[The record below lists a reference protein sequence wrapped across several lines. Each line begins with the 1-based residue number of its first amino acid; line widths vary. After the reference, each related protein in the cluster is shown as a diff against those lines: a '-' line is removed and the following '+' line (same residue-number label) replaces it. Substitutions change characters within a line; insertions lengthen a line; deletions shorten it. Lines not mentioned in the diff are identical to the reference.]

1 MLLVTFFWFKR
12 GCLMISSELKIEDVH
27 NRLVEGILGFFNANG
42 RRKAVI
48 GLSGGIDSAVVAV
61 LAVKALGKENVHAL
75 LMPSE
80 FSTLH
85 SIQDAVDMADNLDIE
100 YHIIPIS
107 TIFKKFMKELQP
119 IFGRDNQ
126 WNVAEE
132 HLQTRI
138 RGTLL
143 MAYANKFNA
152 LLLNTTNK
160 SELSVG
166 YGTLYGDLS
175 GALMVLGDLY
185 KSEVYE
191 MADYINS
198 ISPLIPK
205 STLTKAPS
213 DELRYEQKDNDFL
226 PDYSYLDPLL
236 HALNEE
242 EKGFEELAVAGYD
255 RELLTKITSL
265 RERSKIK
272 LLQAPPLLNISSKPL
287 VHESKCLL

>member
-1 MLLVTFFWFKR
+1 
-12 GCLMISSELKIEDVH
+12 MISSELKIEDVH

-138 RGTLL
+138 IGTLL

-287 VHESKCLL
+287 VHESKYLL

>member
-1 MLLVTFFWFKR
+1 
-12 GCLMISSELKIEDVH
+12 MISSNLRIEEVH
-27 NRLVEGILGFFNANG
+27 NKLVEGIRKFFAENG
-42 RRKAVI
+42 RQKAVI
-48 GLSGGIDSAVVAV
+48 GLSGGIDSAIVAV

-107 TIFKKFMKELQP
+107 TIFKKFIKELQP
-119 IFGRDNQ
+119 IFGRDNK

-175 GALMVLGDLY
+175 GAVMVLGDLY
-185 KSEVYE
+185 KSEIYKI
-191 MADYINS
+191 ADYINANT
-198 ISPLIPK
+198 PLIPQ
-205 STLTKAPS
+205 STMTKAPS
-213 DELRYEQKDNDFL
+213 DELRFAQKDNDTL

-236 HALNEE
+236 HSINEE
-242 EKGFEELAVAGYD
+242 GKSFEELLKEGYD
-255 RELLTKITSL
+255 EDLLKRILTL
-265 RERSKIK
+265 RERANVK
-272 LLQAPPLLNISSKPL
+272 LLQSPPLLNISSMPL
-287 VHESKCLL
+287 VHESKWVL

>member
-1 MLLVTFFWFKR
+1 
-12 GCLMISSELKIEDVH
+12 MISSELKIEDVH

-152 LLLNTTNK
+152 LPLNTTNK

-287 VHESKCLL
+287 VHESKYLL

>member
-1 MLLVTFFWFKR
+1 MFSGDLR
-12 GCLMISSELKIEDVH
+12 IDEVH
-27 NRLVEGILGFFNANG
+27 DRLVEGIRIFFGNNG
-42 RRKAVI
+42 RQKAVI
-48 GLSGGIDSAVVAV
+48 GLSGGIDSAVVAT
-61 LAVKALGKENVHAL
+61 LAVSALGKENVHAL

-119 IFGRDNQ
+119 IFGRENQ

-175 GALMVLGDLY
+175 GAVMVLGDLY

-191 MADYINS
+191 LADYINRNS
-198 ISPLIPK
+198 ALIPQ
-205 STLTKAPS
+205 STMTKAPS
-213 DELRYEQKDNDFL
+213 DELRHEQKDDDFL
-226 PDYSYLDPLL
+226 PDYTLLDPLL
-236 HALNEE
+236 YAINDEG
-242 EKGFEELAVAGYD
+242 KVFDELVAAGYD
-255 RELLTKITSL
+255 RDHVTKITSL
-265 RERSKIK
+265 RERAKIK
-272 LLQAPPLLNISSKPL
+272 LLQAPPLLNISGKPL
-287 VHESKCLL
+287 VHESKCIL

>member
-1 MLLVTFFWFKR
+1 
-12 GCLMISSELKIEDVH
+12 MISSELKIEDVH

-242 EKGFEELAVAGYD
+242 EMGFEELAVAGYD

-287 VHESKCLL
+287 VHESKYLL